1 MQHPIHNIREFG
13 ALFENSLSSISK
25 RNVPCIISGDF
36 NIDLSKYD
44 SHTATTDYVDM
55 LLISNFLPIITMPSL
70 HLPLLIIYII
80 LKVTIARMI
89 FLLKVAIYGVVSL
102 S

>member
-25 RNVPCIISGDF
+25 RNVPCITSGDF

-55 LLISNFLPIITMPSL
+55 LLVNNFLPVVAMPSRITDSTST
-70 HLPLLIIYII
+70 IIDQ
-80 LKVTIARMI
+80 
-89 FLLKVAIYGVVSL
+89 IYYFEGNNCKNDFVVKSGN
-102 S
+102 